1 MSYKGVGL
9 FTSSPLSAPPSS
21 AYKPVASTSRL
32 PIEESEED
40 QDSDVNGGDDEDG
53 EETSGLAEGEFDV
66 EAILARRGGSNGK
79 TLMYKIRWV
88 SCSSS
93 LCVVHPH

>member
-21 AYKPVASTSRL
+21 TRKPVASTSRVL
-32 PIEESEED
+32 LEDSEED
-40 QDSDVNGGDDEDG
+40 EVDFTDNGDDNEDGEDDG

-66 EAILARRGGSNGK
+66 EAILARRGGYNGK

-88 SCSSS
+88 S
-93 LCVVHPH
+93 